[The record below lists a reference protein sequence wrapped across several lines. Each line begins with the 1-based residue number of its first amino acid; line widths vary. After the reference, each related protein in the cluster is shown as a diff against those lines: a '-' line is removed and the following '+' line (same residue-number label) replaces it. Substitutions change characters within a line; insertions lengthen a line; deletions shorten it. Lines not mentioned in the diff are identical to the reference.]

1 MTGTISLLWSMHAT
15 HIFCNTNTTMHS
27 KTWILCSKTWI
38 LCSKTWILCSKSW
51 ILCQNLDLCSKTWIC
66 VAKPGFCV
74 AKPGFCVATCDAI
87 PGKLCPVQCGSMSAV
102 RACVRVYLA
111 CFYLLTEIFLLLPG
125 MYVCVCVC
133 RQFNASRSSPVVCS
147 AQMKLWS

>member
-1 MTGTISLLWSMHAT
+1 MLHTYFAT
-15 HIFCNTNTTMHS
+15 QIQPCIAKPGFCVAKPGFCVANP
-27 KTWILCSKTWI
+27 KFCV
-38 LCSKTWILCSKSW
+38 
-51 ILCQNLDLCSKTWIC
+51 KTWIC
-66 VAKPGFCV
+66 VAKPGFCIAKPGFCV

-87 PGKLCPVQCGSMSAV
+87 PGKSCPVQCGSMSAV
-102 RACVRVYLA
+102 HACVRVYLA

-147 AQMKLWS
+147 AQMKLWSWRSTSGMRLE